1 MSKKGPIRKKGEE
14 QRQVPIQQKISFN
27 PKLNRYPREFDP
39 QEKETE
45 NDSDLDQLDNQL
57 QSMKENA
64 FKIDP
69 KLKQK
74 SKILIKEEPI
84 EKMVVDWSCIS
95 WDKQFYFNSIEKV
108 KK

>member
-1 MSKKGPIRKKGEE
+1 MSKKGPIRKKEIE
-14 QRQVPIQQKISFN
+14 QKLN
-27 PKLNRYPREFDP
+27 PKLDRYSKFNIE
-39 QEKETE
+39 QKKTE
-45 NDSDLDQLDNQL
+45 NDDDDDIFELQNEI

-84 EKMVVDWSCIS
+84 EKMVVEWNCVKNNELD
-95 WDKQFYFNSIEKV
+95 FNLIEKV
-108 KK
+108 FNYMFRFN